1 MNIVN
6 EEWRDISGYE
16 GYYQVSSLGRVRSC
30 DRIIKHPRGD
40 RMAKGRILKTNLDC
54 YGYPRLSL
62 CKDGKQTT
70 RAIHPL
76 VAEVFLGDRL
86 DGYEVNHKNGVKDD
100 NRVENLEWCTHL
112 ENMRHAV
119 ETGLTPCFVG
129 ENHPLS
135 LLTESQVL
143 EIRELRANGEKIR
156 VIAEMYGVSQGAVS
170 GAVYGNNW
178 KHLPPPSPRNIPAI
192 CEVAEKRQGS
202 RFKESQVLEIR
213 RLRSEGL
220 KLKVIAEVYG
230 VSQGA
235 IAMIVYR
242 HTWKHI

>member
-16 GYYQVSSLGRVRSC
+16 GYYQVSNLGRVRSC
-30 DRIIKHPRGD
+30 DRVVMRNGVSVFVN
-40 RMAKGRILKTNLDC
+40 GRLLKPVLDSS
-54 YGYPRLSL
+54 GYFRIALY
-62 CKDGKQTT
+62 KDGK
-70 RAIHPL
+70 RAFSFVHRL
-76 VAEVFLGDRL
+76 VAIAFLTIDTSRN
-86 DGYEVNHKNGVKDD
+86 EVNHKNGVKDD

-112 ENMRHAV
+112 ENMRHAIAA
-119 ETGLTPCFVG
+119 GLTPCFVG

-156 VIAEMYGVSQGAVS
+156 VIAEMYGVSQGAIS
-170 GAVYGNNW
+170 GAVYRSNW
-178 KHLPPPSPRNIPAI
+178 THLPSPAPKKIVPV
-192 CEVAEKRQGS
+192 CVAVEKREGS

-213 RLRSEGL
+213 RLRFEGL
-220 KLKVIAEVYG
+220 KLKVIAEMYG

>member
-16 GYYQVSSLGRVRSC
+16 DYYQVSTLGRVRSC
-30 DRIIKHPRGD
+30 DRVVKHRKGD
-40 RMAKGRILKTNLDC
+40 QMVKGRLLNPSLDRN
-54 YGYPRLSL
+54 GYFRITLY
-62 CKDGKQTT
+62 KDGS
-70 RAIHPL
+70 RSFFLVHRL
-76 VAEVFLGDRL
+76 VAIAFLAIDTLRN
-86 DGYEVNHKNGVKDD
+86 DVNHKNGVKDD

-112 ENMRHAV
+112 ENMRHAID
-119 ETGLTPCFVG
+119 TGLMPSFVG
-129 ENHPLS
+129 EKHPLS

-143 EIRELRANGEKIR
+143 EIRELRACGTKLR
-156 VIAEMYGVSQGAVS
+156 VIAEMYGVSLSVIAGV
-170 GAVYGNNW
+170 VYRNNW
-178 KHLPPPSPRNIPAI
+178 AHLPSPEPKKIMHV
-192 CEVAEKRQGS
+192 CVTVEKREGS

-220 KLKVIAEVYG
+220 KLKVIAEMYG